1 MAISYFLKIDGITG
15 ESRDRI
21 HVNEIEVDS
30 FSVAETEQIV
40 TDGGSGAS
48 TVGRVTFS
56 GFDVVARTSAASP
69 PLFVA
74 CATGKHVLS
83 AVLTGVRSGKAPH
96 PFLVWTLSDVL
107 VTGFQQSGS
116 ADGTFDQFTLQ
127 FNKIRIVYTP
137 QKDDGSAGA
146 AVIGEFDR
154 KAGK

>member
-1 MAISYFLKIDGITG
+1 MAIDYFLRIEGVTG

-21 HVNEIEVDS
+21 HLNEIDVDS
-30 FSVAETEQIV
+30 FSIAETEQIV

-56 GFDVVARTSAASP
+56 GFDVVARTSSASP

-74 CATGKHVLS
+74 CATGKHFVS
-83 AVLTGVRSGKAPH
+83 AVLTGVRSGTTPH
-96 PFLVWTLSDVL
+96 PFLVWTLSEVL

-127 FNKIRIVYTP
+127 FSKIRIAYTP
-137 QKDDGSAGA
+137 QKADGSAGI
-146 AVIGEFDR
+146 AVVGEFDR